1 MIMPIP
7 DYQTLMLPLLE
18 LTGQHASIQMNQAV
32 QLLSKEF
39 KLTDSDCRQK
49 LPSGKQTIIQNRVGW
64 ARTYL
69 KKAGLLDSPER
80 GYIVITDLGKNV
92 LSENPARIDVQFLRQ
107 FPEFLNFYE
116 NHKSNMVSNEIQ
128 NDNPKTPEEI
138 LEDSFIQLK
147 NNVLIELLNK
157 IKSCSPV
164 FFENLVVNTIVK
176 MGYGGSLQEAGRA
189 IGKSGD
195 EGIDGIINEDKLGLD
210 VIYLQAKKWE
220 GTVGR
225 PEIQKFAGALQGKR
239 AKKGIFITT
248 SEFSSEAR
256 EYVRNVDAKIILING
271 RQFAEIMWEYNIGI
285 NNSAVYDIKKLDMDY
300 FSEDI

>member
-1 MIMPIP
+1 MPIP

>member
-1 MIMPIP
+1 MPIP

-92 LSENPARIDVQFLRQ
+92 LSENTARIDVQFLRQ